1 MRLAVP
7 TRGASVKGDEEMVA
21 VSETGLTVPVDLP
34 KPADGD
40 TADDGRRVVAIAVSP
55 MELLRPGS
63 DLLDEI
69 RDAGYVD
76 LLLVCEDEP
85 VPDPS
90 PVCVLGGGPLTT
102 PDAADD
108 LDDMD
113 EDADDADD
121 VRAAVAQLGLDELH
135 VHRLGLRP
143 PLGTAADGDLVAAL
157 SELVGFDPEPGVQCL
172 APGAA
177 ADRPRAGRDRAGGVA
192 DRGGLRPA
200 GAALP
205 VPRAERRRRLNRGGR
220 TDEAARGVTAPDEG
234 PVP

>member
-1 MRLAVP
+1 
-7 TRGASVKGDEEMVA
+7 MVA

-34 KPADGD
+34 RPADGD

-90 PVCVLGGGPLTT
+90 PVCVLGGGALTA
-102 PDAADD
+102 PDAAGEF
-108 LDDMD
+108 DDMD
-113 EDADDADD
+113 EFDDADDDSEDADD

-157 SELVGFDPEPGVQCL
+157 SELVGFDPEPGVECL
-172 APGAA
+172 APVPLPTDPARAA
-177 ADRPRAGRDRAGGVA
+177 IERAVWRIAQVYG
-192 DRGGLRPA
+192 
-200 GAALP
+200 LP
-205 VPRAERRRRLNRGGR
+205 VQRYRCLELSVVDA
-220 TDEAARGVTAPDEG
+220 
-234 PVP
+234 

>member
-1 MRLAVP
+1 M
-7 TRGASVKGDEEMVA
+7 
-21 VSETGLTVPVDLP
+21 DLP

-85 VPDPS
+85 VADPS
-90 PVCVLGGGPLTT
+90 PVCVLGGGALTP

-113 EDADDADD
+113 DMDDMDDDRDD

-172 APGAA
+172 APVPLPTDPARAA
-177 ADRPRAGRDRAGGVA
+177 IERAVWRIAEVYS
-192 DRGGLRPA
+192 
-200 GAALP
+200 LP
-205 VPRAERRRRLNRGGR
+205 VQRYRCLELSVVDA
-220 TDEAARGVTAPDEG
+220 
-234 PVP
+234 